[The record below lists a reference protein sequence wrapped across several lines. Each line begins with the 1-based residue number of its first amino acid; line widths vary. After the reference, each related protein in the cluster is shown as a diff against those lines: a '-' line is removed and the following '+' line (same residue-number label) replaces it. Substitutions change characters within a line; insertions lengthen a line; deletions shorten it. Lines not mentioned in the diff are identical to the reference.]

1 MNELRYTLL
10 TDGSS
15 DRALARIL
23 DWLLRIYLPHMP
35 IQSQWANLGRLPK
48 PPKTLSDRIV
58 AALDLYP
65 CDLLFIHRDAERE
78 PINARIEEINSAMV
92 IVQSKIIDSIK
103 TVPVIPIRMTE
114 AWLLIDEKAIKTAA
128 GNPRG
133 KQILSMPAIN
143 RLETIPDP
151 KALLQE
157 LLKTATNLPKRR
169 QEIIPIQR
177 VVDNIDNFSP
187 LQNLTAFQTLETEL
201 RSAISLLFP
210 QT

>member
-78 PINARIEEINSAMV
+78 PINARVEEINSAMV
-92 IVQSKIIDSIK
+92 IVQSKMTDSIT

-151 KALLQE
+151 KA
-157 LLKTATNLPKRR
+157 
-169 QEIIPIQR
+169 
-177 VVDNIDNFSP
+177 
-187 LQNLTAFQTLETEL
+187 
-201 RSAISLLFP
+201 
-210 QT
+210 

>member
-1 MNELRYTLL
+1 
-10 TDGSS
+10 
-15 DRALARIL
+15 
-23 DWLLRIYLPHMP
+23 
-35 IQSQWANLGRLPK
+35 
-48 PPKTLSDRIV
+48 
-58 AALDLYP
+58 
-65 CDLLFIHRDAERE
+65 HRDAERE
-78 PINARIEEINSAMV
+78 PINARVEEINSAMV
-92 IVQSKIIDSIK
+92 IVQSKIIDSIT

>member
-92 IVQSKIIDSIK
+92 IVQSKIIDSIT

-143 RLETIPDP
+143 RLETIPD
-151 KALLQE
+151 
-157 LLKTATNLPKRR
+157 
-169 QEIIPIQR
+169 
-177 VVDNIDNFSP
+177 
-187 LQNLTAFQTLETEL
+187 
-201 RSAISLLFP
+201 
-210 QT
+210 